1 MTVVNISETAIAV
14 SEHDQK
20 QVFDEMETDKHILTI
35 LLKDAFRTHTA
46 TSLSKQLKMSRWGTW
61 KILKKLEEDE
71 LILSN
76 KIGSGK
82 TGTQIIMLNWDNVLL
97 EKSLALSLT
106 QEALKYRRWRYDFS
120 GLEKEVDF
128 LILYGSILHSSKESN
143 DIDLIG
149 IANEGKL
156 SKIDSILLRIQETQA
171 KKIHA
176 IQFTKKE
183 LKKELSNKN
192 KAFIDAIKKGIIL
205 FGQENFIKFIRDMQK

>member
-1 MTVVNISETAIAV
+1 MSETAIAV
-14 SEHDQK
+14 SEHNQK

-35 LLKDAFRTHTA
+35 LLKDISTIHTA

-71 LILSN
+71 LIIFN

-82 TGTQIIMLNWDNVLL
+82 TGIKSIRLNWDNVLL
-97 EKSLALSLT
+97 EKVLAFSLT
-106 QEALKYRRWRYDFS
+106 QEALKYRRWRYNFS
-120 GLEKEVDF
+120 DLEKEVDF
-128 LILYGSILHSSKESN
+128 LILHGSILHSQKEAN

-149 IANEGKL
+149 IVNKKKL
-156 SKIDSILLRIQETQA
+156 AKIDTILIRIQETQA

-183 LKKELSNKN
+183 LKKELKNRN
-192 KAFIDAIKKGIIL
+192 KAFIDALKKGIIL
-205 FGQENFIKFIRDMQK
+205 FGQENFIKFIRGLQK